1 MMMIFL
7 WSWNFIETVCRIL
20 KRVEW
25 QRVIFAIDH
34 FRARDVFLHHSN
46 PWRAHGRDNGLR
58 GYAFSWMRWLSA
70 SLYPL
75 SPISS
80 KGKRVFAPSG
90 GAQWQRNFPYF
101 NSHFLRR
108 IFLRRIFCYLRR
120 LVDIW
125 TDFFSIDRPSQ
136 SSFLHGGKILFIR
149 KNFHSIAHPVQYRN
163 FEVFLQIGLMSNDG
177 KCYSK

>member
-101 NSHFLRR
+101 NSHFFASHFLLPQAAGRHLDR
-108 IFLRRIFCYLRR
+108 FFFYRSTLPIF
-120 LVDIW
+120 
-125 TDFFSIDRPSQ
+125 
-136 SSFLHGGKILFIR
+136 FLTWR
-149 KNFHSIAHPVQYRN
+149 KNPFYTKEFSFNCTSCAVSELWGFPPNWFDVQRR
-163 FEVFLQIGLMSNDG
+163 
-177 KCYSK
+177 